1 MADQNFQEKTE
12 KPTPK
17 KRQDVR
23 KKGEVAKSREL
34 PSVAV
39 LLSGLLTIA
48 VFASYMNSQIRI
60 LMEKVFINLPTKDL
74 DIADIVNLGQETIG
88 LFLLIT
94 VPIMAAV
101 FITAVLSNILQVGFL
116 LSGETIKPKLSKL
129 SPIKGFAR
137 LFSVQ
142 SLMEFAKSMFKL
154 FIIGIV
160 SYFSIKG
167 EIDNIP
173 ALVDME
179 LKGILAYILITT
191 LKISLKCA
199 LAMVVLVA
207 ADYAFQKWQFEK
219 RIKMSKQEVKDEL
232 KTSEG
237 DPLVKSRI
245 KSIQMEMSRKRM
257 MQDVPNADV
266 VITNPTHF
274 AVAIKYDSLSMGAPQ
289 LLAKGA
295 DEVAR
300 RIKAIAKEHGIPI
313 VENKEL
319 ARNLFSSVEI
329 GSEIPVSLYEAVA
342 EVLAYIYKL
351 KNNHQRL

>member
-1 MADQNFQEKTE
+1 MPDQNYEEKTE

-39 LLSGLLTIA
+39 LLSGVLTLA
-48 VFASYMNSQIRI
+48 AFSPHMNSQLRRV
-60 LMEKVFINLPTKDL
+60 MEKTLFAFPSSEIGAADIINLSQDM
-74 DIADIVNLGQETIG
+74 IG
-88 LFLLIT
+88 LFLLI
-94 VPIMAAV
+94 VGPIMAVV
-101 FITAVLSNILQVGFL
+101 FIMAIISNVLQVGFL
-116 LSGETIKPKLSKL
+116 LSAESIKPKLSKL
-129 SPIKGFAR
+129 NPLKGLQR
-137 LFSVQ
+137 LFSIQ
-142 SLMEFAKSMFKL
+142 SAMEFFKSMLKL
-154 FIIGIV
+154 GIVGVV
-160 SYFSIKG
+160 SYFALKA
-167 EIDNIP
+167 ELDTIP
-173 ALVDME
+173 TLMDME
-179 LKGILAYILITT
+179 LGAITTYILVTT
-191 LKISLKCA
+191 LKITLACA

-219 RIKMSKQEVKDEL
+219 RIKMTKKEIKDEL

-237 DPLVKSRI
+237 DPLIKSRI

-257 MQDVPNADV
+257 MQDVPKADV

-274 AVAIKYDSLSMGAPQ
+274 AVAIKYDSLVMGAPQ

-300 RIKAIAKEHGIPI
+300 RIKAIAKEHDVPI

-319 ARNLFSSVEI
+319 ARNLFASVEV
-329 GSEIPVSLYEAVA
+329 GKEIPVDLYQAVA
-342 EVLAYIYKL
+342 EVLAYIYRL
-351 KNNHQRL
+351 KQAR

>member
-1 MADQNFQEKTE
+1 
-12 KPTPK
+12 
-17 KRQDVR
+17 
-23 KKGEVAKSREL
+23 
-34 PSVAV
+34 
-39 LLSGLLTIA
+39 
-48 VFASYMNSQIRI
+48 
-60 LMEKVFINLPTKDL
+60 
-74 DIADIVNLGQETIG
+74 
-88 LFLLIT
+88 
-94 VPIMAAV
+94 
-101 FITAVLSNILQVGFL
+101 
-116 LSGETIKPKLSKL
+116 
-129 SPIKGFAR
+129 
-137 LFSVQ
+137 
-142 SLMEFAKSMFKL
+142 MEFAKSMFKL